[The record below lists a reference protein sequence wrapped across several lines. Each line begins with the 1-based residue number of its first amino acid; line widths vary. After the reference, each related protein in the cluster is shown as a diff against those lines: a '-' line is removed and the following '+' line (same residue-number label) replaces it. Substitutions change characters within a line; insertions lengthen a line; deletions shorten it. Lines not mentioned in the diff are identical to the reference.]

1 MRIAQPIPVAA
12 RAPGARAGG
21 GFSRALLRKP
31 VGLVAA
37 VICAAFVGAG
47 SFAPVLAPYGMNAT
61 NPSQRL
67 QTPSW
72 RHPLGT
78 DHLGRDLLTRIL
90 WGARVSVIIAFSAA
104 TLATAIALVL
114 GVASG
119 YFGGRADILL
129 QRFVDAW
136 MSFPALVVL
145 IVFAA
150 VMGPGG
156 PQIVILL
163 GLLYGIGGSRIVRSA
178 VLPVRENLYV
188 EAARSLGAGTAG
200 ILFRH
205 ILPNIAAPVIVLF
218 STQVG
223 QAILAESGL
232 SFLGL
237 GVPPPAPT
245 WGGMLAGAGRTYMY
259 LAPWLAVAPG
269 ICLTLVVWGVNMFG
283 DALRDILDPR
293 LRQ

>member
-1 MRIAQPIPVAA
+1 MLSAQPALAA
-12 RAPGARAGG
+12 VPARRPWSGG
-21 GFSRALLRKP
+21 GFWRALGRKP
-31 VGLVAA
+31 VGAMAGL
-37 VICAAFVGAG
+37 ICALFIFAGA
-47 SFAPVLAPYGMNAT
+47 FAPLLAPYGMNT
-61 NPSQRL
+61 PSPSQRMKGP
-67 QTPSW
+67 TW
-72 RHPLGT
+72 AHPMGT

-90 WGARVSVIIAFSAA
+90 YGARVSVIVAFSAA
-104 TLATAIALVL
+104 TLATVISLAL
-114 GVASG
+114 GVVSG
-119 YFGGRADILL
+119 YFGGRVDIVV

-136 MSFPALVVL
+136 MSFPDLVVL

-150 VMGPGG
+150 ALGPGG
-156 PQIVILL
+156 PQIVLLL
-163 GLLYGIGGSRIVRSA
+163 GLVYGIGGSRIVRSA

-188 EAARSLGAGTAG
+188 EAARSLGAGTPR

-218 STQVG
+218 STRVG
-223 QAILAESGL
+223 LAILAESTL

-269 ICLTLVVWGVNMFG
+269 LSLTLVVYGVNMFG